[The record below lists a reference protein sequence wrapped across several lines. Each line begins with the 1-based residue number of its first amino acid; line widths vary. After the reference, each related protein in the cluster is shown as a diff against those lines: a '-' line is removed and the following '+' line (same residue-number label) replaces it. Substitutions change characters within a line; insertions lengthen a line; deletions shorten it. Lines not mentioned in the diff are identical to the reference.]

1 LHLID
6 YELPAE
12 ALVFVEAYRQTTWM
26 RFPFGT
32 VANLQPP
39 ENRVLSEFESIE
51 HIKFR
56 VKVTQAENEHILLAE
71 ADRIPL
77 ARPDENAERES
88 ILPVHPAELGDE
100 LWQVDMEDEPRLL
113 VNKSATADWRQLAQS
128 PLFVSL
134 VYPAVLRQILAH
146 ILTEG
151 FRDTDDESE
160 WRSKWL
166 RFATLLPGVD
176 PEVPAKQEGEEAA
189 LRWAEV
195 GNLEARR
202 LGTSA
207 HVVAR
212 ESGGDRTA
220 GRSSRNR
227 ATDICDA
234 FRGSGTSVQPLHR
247 CGPDRCGS

>member
-1 LHLID
+1 MIRRLNYTGRIKIHRTDLKLATREENGVFSFDAKLHLID

-39 ENRVLSEFESIE
+39 ENCVLSEFESIE
-51 HIKFR
+51 QIRFR

-113 VNKSATADWRQLAQS
+113 VNKSVTADWRQLAQS

-146 ILTEG
+146 ILAEG

-176 PEVPAKQEGEEAA
+176 PEVPAKQESEEVA
-189 LRWAEV
+189 LRWAEDAIAAF
-195 GNLEARR
+195 ARK
-202 LGTSA
+202 LALKEKFAEVWQQPKGT
-207 HVVAR
+207 
-212 ESGGDRTA
+212 
-220 GRSSRNR
+220 
-227 ATDICDA
+227 
-234 FRGSGTSVQPLHR
+234 Q
-247 CGPDRCGS
+247 

>member
-1 LHLID
+1 MIRRLNYTGRIKIHRTDLKLTTREENGGFSFDAKLHLID

-56 VKVTQAENEHILLAE
+56 VKVTQAEDEHILLAE

-77 ARPDENAERES
+77 AQPDDDSDRES

-100 LWQVDMEDEPRLL
+100 LWQVDMQDEPCLR
-113 VNKSATADWRQLAQS
+113 VNKSATADWRQFAQS
-128 PLFVSL
+128 PVFVSL
-134 VYPAVLRQILAH
+134 VYPAVLRQILGQ

-151 FRDTDDESE
+151 YRDTDDETE

-176 PEVPAKQEGEEAA
+176 PEIPPKDDGEEAA
-189 LRWAEV
+189 LRWAED
-195 GNLEARR
+195 
-202 LGTSA
+202 
-207 HVVAR
+207 VVA
-212 ESGGDRTA
+212 
-220 GRSSRNR
+220 
-227 ATDICDA
+227 A
-234 FRGSGTSVQPLHR
+234 FAKKLALKEKLAEAWQQPK
-247 CGPDRCGS
+247 GAQ